1 MKYDRI
7 LVLFK
12 ILVYIETYF
21 NKTLNNAVLET
32 MNKIRTQTNCTFQII
47 SVY

>member
-1 MKYDRI
+1 MNEI

-12 ILVYIETYF
+12 ILMYIGTYF

-32 MNKIRTQTNCTFQII
+32 TNKIQTQTIRTFQII